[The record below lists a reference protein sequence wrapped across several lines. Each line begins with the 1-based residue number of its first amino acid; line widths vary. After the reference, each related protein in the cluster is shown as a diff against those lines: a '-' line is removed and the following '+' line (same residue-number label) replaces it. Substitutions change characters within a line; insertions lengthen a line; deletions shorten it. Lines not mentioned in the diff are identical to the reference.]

1 MPRAKK
7 PATKTD
13 KKVVA
18 KKIVKKK
25 IEPIIDLEAIKDE
38 LKKEL
43 KKELQG
49 QIDESF
55 LMWGAETDEPKEQA
69 DAFVD
74 MDLLRAEISA
84 EFEKEFNKKLAKL
97 KSISAGETQVLNLS
111 NNLVDIEQSQD
122 GISVKTAGQND
133 ILLTATKNGALAFGN
148 KAPRVTG
155 FGTAHFRMKGA
166 GKSPI
171 PSNGPGSTRGVIVEG
186 DGDDDNTFTFR
197 ALSTG
202 NRQGFNV
209 GSTGK
214 VMLGISED
222 ITNSLFTAYNNDN
235 DVDGFN
241 VVSASKYFTGNMLKL
256 QNASDIRDTYNFIDA
271 KTNAFED
278 NPFSVFRV
286 NGLGETYTH
295 KGFFTNSTGYAEA
308 FEWADSNKNNEDR
321 NGLTVAVN
329 EQGKLIDAGDDNE
342 TIIGVVVE
350 SAAVV
355 GNAGWNIWQ
364 NYDNFEE
371 TKYKKY
377 KVVEWKDDAGV
388 LHSNYLSSLSQN
400 FALPE
405 DAIIYE
411 TEYDGSSL
419 TRPVLKGNFDAGKE
433 YEPRLKR
440 GWTLVVL
447 KGTVAMFKGQNVN
460 KSWIKIRDLNDE
472 LEQRIL

>member
-7 PATKTD
+7 PAN
-13 KKVVA
+13 
-18 KKIVKKK
+18 KIVKKVVDK
-25 IEPIIDLEAIKDE
+25 KEKVKETSQELDLKKLKAA

-55 LMWGAETDEPKEQA
+55 LMWGAESEEPEEA

-84 EFEKEFNKKLAKL
+84 EFEKEFDKKLAKL
-97 KSISAGETQVLNLS
+97 KSIEAGETQHLNLS
-111 NNLVDIEQSQD
+111 NNLVDINASTD
-122 GISVKTAGQND
+122 GISVGRAGKD
-133 ILLTATKNGALAFGN
+133 EILFTINNSGSLAFGN
-148 KAPRVTG
+148 RAPRTSG
-155 FGTAHFRMKGA
+155 IGTAHFRMKGA

-171 PSNGPGSTRGVIVEG
+171 PTNGPGSTRGVIIEG
-186 DGDDDNTFTFR
+186 DGDDDNTFIFR

-214 VMLGISED
+214 VSLGISED

-241 VVSASKYFTGNMLKL
+241 VVSASKYFTGDILKL

-271 KTNAFED
+271 KSNAFED
-278 NPFSVFRV
+278 NSFSMFRV

-295 KGFFTNSTGYAEA
+295 KGYFTNSTGYAEA
-308 FEWADSNKNNEDR
+308 FEWADGNPNNEDR
-321 NGLTVAVN
+321 NGLSVAVN
-329 EQGKLIDAGDDNE
+329 EQGQLIDAGDDNE

-364 NYDNFEE
+364 NYDNFEDQ
-371 TKYKKY
+371 KYVKY
-377 KVVEWKDDAGV
+377 KVVEWKDESG
-388 LHSNYLSSLSQN
+388 LLQSNYLKSLSQN

-411 TEYDGSSL
+411 TEQDGSDL
-419 TRPVLKGNFDAGKE
+419 KRPVLKGNFDGSKE

-440 GWTLVVL
+440 GWTLVAL

-460 KSWIKIRDLNDE
+460 KSWIKIKDLNDE

>member
-7 PATKTD
+7 PAN
-13 KKVVA
+13 
-18 KKIVKKK
+18 KIVKKVVDK
-25 IEPIIDLEAIKDE
+25 KEKVKETSQELDLKKLKAA

-55 LMWGAETDEPKEQA
+55 LMWGAESEEPEEA

-84 EFEKEFNKKLAKL
+84 EFEKEFDKKLAKL
-97 KSISAGETQVLNLS
+97 KSIEAGETQHLNLS
-111 NNLVDIEQSQD
+111 NNLVDINASTD
-122 GISVKTAGQND
+122 GISVGRTGKD
-133 ILLTATKNGALAFGN
+133 EILFTINNSGSLAFGN
-148 KAPRVTG
+148 RAPRTSG
-155 FGTAHFRMKGA
+155 IGTAHFRMKGA

-171 PSNGPGSTRGVIVEG
+171 PTNGPGSTRGVIIEG
-186 DGDDDNTFTFR
+186 DGDDDNTFIFR

-214 VMLGISED
+214 VSLGISED

-241 VVSASKYFTGNMLKL
+241 VVSASKYFTGDILKL

-271 KTNAFED
+271 KSNAFED
-278 NPFSVFRV
+278 NSFSMFRV

-295 KGFFTNSTGYAEA
+295 KGYFTNSTGYAEA
-308 FEWADSNKNNEDR
+308 FEWADGNPNNEDR
-321 NGLTVAVN
+321 NGLSVAVN
-329 EQGKLIDAGDDNE
+329 EQGQLIDAGDDNE

-364 NYDNFEE
+364 NYDNFEDQ
-371 TKYKKY
+371 KYVKY
-377 KVVEWKDDAGV
+377 KVVEWKDESG
-388 LHSNYLSSLSQN
+388 LLQSNYLKSLSQN

-411 TEYDGSSL
+411 TEQDGSDL
-419 TRPVLKGNFDAGKE
+419 KRPVLKGNFDGSKE

-440 GWTLVVL
+440 GWTLVAL

-460 KSWIKIRDLNDE
+460 KSWIKIKDLNDE

>member
-7 PATKTD
+7 PATKTAT
-13 KKVVA
+13 KVVA
-18 KKIVKKK
+18 KKTVIETSPEEIDVKKLK
-25 IEPIIDLEAIKDE
+25 AA

-43 KKELQG
+43 KKELQE

-55 LMWGAETDEPKEQA
+55 LMWGAEPEEEAESK
-69 DAFVD
+69 DALVD

-84 EFEKEFNKKLAKL
+84 EFNKEFEKKLAQM
-97 KSISAGETQVLNLS
+97 KSIEAGETQHLNLS
-111 NNLVDIEQSQD
+111 NNLIDVVAGTD
-122 GISVKTAGQND
+122 GISVARKGVDESLFTINNTGS
-133 ILLTATKNGALAFGN
+133 LAFGN
-148 KAPRVTG
+148 RAPRTSG
-155 FGTAHFRMKGA
+155 IGTAHFRMKGA

-186 DGDDDNTFTFR
+186 DGDDDNTFIFR

-222 ITNSLFTAYNNDN
+222 NTNSLFTAYNNDN

-241 VVSASKYFTGNMLKL
+241 VVSASKYFTGDMLKL
-256 QNASDIRDTYNFIDA
+256 NNASDVRDTYNFIDA
-271 KTNAFED
+271 KANAFED
-278 NPFSVFRV
+278 NNYSMFRV

-295 KGFFTNSTGYAEA
+295 RGYFTNSTGYAEA
-308 FEWADSNKNNEDR
+308 FEWADGNPNNEDR

-329 EQGKLIDAGDDNE
+329 EQGQLIDAGDDNE

-355 GNAGWNIWQ
+355 GNAGWNVWQ
-364 NYDNFEE
+364 NFDNFEDQK
-371 TKYKKY
+371 TAKY
-377 KVVEWKDDAGV
+377 KVVEWRDDSG
-388 LHSNYLSSLSQN
+388 LLQSNYLNALSPS

-405 DAIIYE
+405 DAIIFE
-411 TEYDGSSL
+411 TEQDGSDL
-419 TRPVLKGNFDAGKE
+419 TRPVLKGNYDSDRE

-440 GWTLVVL
+440 GWTLVTL

-460 KSWIKIRDLNDE
+460 KSWIKIKDLNDE

>member
-7 PATKTD
+7 PAS
-13 KKVVA
+13 
-18 KKIVKKK
+18 KIVKKVVDK
-25 IEPIIDLEAIKDE
+25 KEKVKETSQELDLKKLKAA

-55 LMWGAETDEPKEQA
+55 LMWGAESEEPEEA

-84 EFEKEFNKKLAKL
+84 EFEKEFDKKLAKL
-97 KSISAGETQVLNLS
+97 KSIEAGETQHLNLS
-111 NNLVDIEQSQD
+111 NNLVDINASTD
-122 GISVKTAGQND
+122 GISVGRTGKD
-133 ILLTATKNGALAFGN
+133 EILFTINNSGSLAFGN
-148 KAPRVTG
+148 RAPRTSG
-155 FGTAHFRMKGA
+155 IGTAHFRMKGA

-171 PSNGPGSTRGVIVEG
+171 PTNGPGSTRGVIIEG
-186 DGDDDNTFTFR
+186 DGDDDNTFIFR

-214 VMLGISED
+214 VTLGISED

-241 VVSASKYFTGNMLKL
+241 VVSASKYFTGDILKL

-271 KTNAFED
+271 KSNAFED
-278 NPFSVFRV
+278 NSFSMFRV

-295 KGFFTNSTGYAEA
+295 KGYFTNSTGYAEA
-308 FEWADSNKNNEDR
+308 FEWADGNPNNEDR
-321 NGLTVAVN
+321 NGLSVAVN
-329 EQGKLIDAGDDNE
+329 EQGQLIDAGDDNE

-364 NYDNFEE
+364 NYDNFEDQ
-371 TKYKKY
+371 KYVKY
-377 KVVEWKDDAGV
+377 KVVEWKDESG
-388 LHSNYLSSLSQN
+388 LLQSNYLKSLSQN

-411 TEYDGSSL
+411 TEQDGSDL
-419 TRPVLKGNFDAGKE
+419 KRPVLKGNFDGSKE

-440 GWTLVVL
+440 GWTLVAL

-460 KSWIKIRDLNDE
+460 KSWIKIKDLNDE

>member
-7 PATKTD
+7 PAN
-13 KKVVA
+13 
-18 KKIVKKK
+18 KIVKKVVDK
-25 IEPIIDLEAIKDE
+25 KEKVKETSQELDLKKLKAA

-55 LMWGAETDEPKEQA
+55 LMWGAESEEPEEA

-84 EFEKEFNKKLAKL
+84 EFEKEFDKKLAKF
-97 KSISAGETQVLNLS
+97 KSIEAGETQHLNLS
-111 NNLVDIEQSQD
+111 NNLVDINASTD
-122 GISVKTAGQND
+122 GISVGRTGKD
-133 ILLTATKNGALAFGN
+133 EILFTINNSGSLAFGN
-148 KAPRVTG
+148 RAPRTSG
-155 FGTAHFRMKGA
+155 IGTAHFRMKGA

-171 PSNGPGSTRGVIVEG
+171 PTNGPGSTRGVIIEG
-186 DGDDDNTFTFR
+186 DGDDDNTFIFR

-214 VMLGISED
+214 VTLGISED

-241 VVSASKYFTGNMLKL
+241 VVSASKYFTGDILKL

-271 KTNAFED
+271 KSNAFED
-278 NPFSVFRV
+278 NSFSMFRV

-295 KGFFTNSTGYAEA
+295 KGYFTNSTGYAEA
-308 FEWADSNKNNEDR
+308 FEWADGNPNNEDR
-321 NGLTVAVN
+321 NGLSVAVN
-329 EQGKLIDAGDDNE
+329 KQGQLIDAGDDNE

-364 NYDNFEE
+364 NYDNFEDQ
-371 TKYKKY
+371 KYVKY
-377 KVVEWKDDAGV
+377 KVVEWRDESG
-388 LHSNYLSSLSQN
+388 LLQSNYLKSLSQN

-411 TEYDGSSL
+411 TEQDGSDL
-419 TRPVLKGNFDAGKE
+419 KRPVLKGNFDGSKE

-440 GWTLVVL
+440 GWTLVAL

-460 KSWIKIRDLNDE
+460 KSWIKIKDLNDE